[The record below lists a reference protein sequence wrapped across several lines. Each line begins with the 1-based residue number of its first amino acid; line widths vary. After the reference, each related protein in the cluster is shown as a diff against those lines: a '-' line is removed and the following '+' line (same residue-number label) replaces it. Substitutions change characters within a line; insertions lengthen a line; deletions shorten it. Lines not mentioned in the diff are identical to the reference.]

1 MITIKEM
8 ANMLGISTT
17 TVSNV
22 IHGKTTEV
30 SKETIEK
37 VNKLVEE
44 YEYVPNIN
52 ARNLASNK
60 SRIIGI
66 GIVCKEKDSNYLK
79 DAFMS
84 EIVGAMERELKKNGY
99 FVMLYFSDSAQEM
112 IRTITSWN
120 VDGMIL
126 FGMREEE
133 CALIQKR
140 FKKPQVFVDS
150 YLGSLELRGVNIG
163 LDDRRG
169 GYEMGRYLAEQGH
182 RNILFLA
189 DNFYGVDYERYCG
202 FSAAM
207 TEAGCPIDQSNFFR
221 LGSGEVELE
230 KSLAELY
237 RICGKYTALFA
248 ASDYYALQIMNYLLD
263 KGVRVP
269 RDISVAGFDDNIYSK
284 MSRPGIT
291 TVHQNPTQKAELAVS
306 YMMRLLAGEEV
317 KDNWVILPVSLTIR
331 DSVKNMKDR

>member
-37 VNKLVEE
+37 VNKLLEE

-60 SRIIGI
+60 SGIIGV
-66 GIVCKEKDSNYLK
+66 GVVSKEKDSNYLK
-79 DAFMS
+79 DAFVS
-84 EIVGAMERELKKNGY
+84 ELVGEIERELKKMGY
-99 FVMLYFSDSAQEM
+99 FIMLYFSDSAEEM

-126 FGMREEE
+126 LGMREEE

-140 FKKPQVFVDS
+140 FQKPQVFIDS
-150 YLGSLELRGVNIG
+150 YLGNIKLRGVNIG

-169 GYEMGRYLAEQGH
+169 GYEMGRYLVGQGH
-182 RNILFLA
+182 RSILFLA
-189 DNFYGVDYERYCG
+189 DNFCGADYERYCG

-207 TEAGCPIDQSNFFR
+207 TEAGCPIGQSSFFK
-221 LGSGEVELE
+221 LGSGESELE
-230 KSLAELY
+230 RSLAELY

-248 ASDYYALQIMNYLLD
+248 ASDYYALQIINYLWNR
-263 KGVRVP
+263 GVHVP
-269 RDISVAGFDDNIYSK
+269 RDISVVGFDDNIYSK

-291 TVHQNPTQKAELAVS
+291 TVHQDVIQKAGLAVA
-306 YMMRLLAGEEV
+306 YMMKLLAGEKV
-317 KDNWVILPVSLTIR
+317 KDNWVILPVTLTIR
-331 DSVKNMKDR
+331 DSVKNMNEE

>member
-22 IHGKTTEV
+22 IHKKTSEV

-60 SRIIGI
+60 SRIIGV
-66 GIVCKEKDSNYLK
+66 GIVRKEKDSNYLK
-79 DAFMS
+79 DAFAS
-84 EIVGAMERELKKNGY
+84 ELVGAIERELRKNGY

-140 FKKPQVFVDS
+140 FKKPQVFIDS
-150 YLGSLELRGVNIG
+150 YLGDLELRGVDIG

-169 GYEMGRYLAEQGH
+169 GYIMGQYLIKQGH
-182 RNILFLA
+182 RDILFLA

-202 FSAAM
+202 FSTAM
-207 TEAGCPIDQSNFFR
+207 SEAGYSMDQSHFFK
-221 LGSGEVELE
+221 LGSGEVELQ

-237 RICGKYTALFA
+237 HVCSKYTALFA
-248 ASDYYALQIMNYLLD
+248 ASDYYALRIMNYLWE
-263 KGVRVP
+263 KGVEVP
-269 RDISVAGFDDNIYSK
+269 RDISVVGFDDNIYSR
-284 MSRPGIT
+284 MSQPGIT
-291 TVHQNPTQKAELAVS
+291 TVHQSPTQKAELAVA
-306 YMMRLLAGEEV
+306 YMMKLLGGEEV
-317 KDNWVILPVSLTIR
+317 KDNWIVLPVELTIR
-331 DSVKNMKDR
+331 GTVKNIKK